1 MAIDLNSEQ
10 RKHLAGSFRAIGM
23 GQLAAIGYKGFFVL
37 EGPDS
42 IWKAIALL
50 ASGLVIL
57 IILEIAS
64 LLVLNKGVDE

>member
-1 MAIDLNSEQ
+1 
-10 RKHLAGSFRAIGM
+10 M

>member
-1 MAIDLNSEQ
+1 
-10 RKHLAGSFRAIGM
+10 M
-23 GQLAAIGYKGFFVL
+23 GQLAAIGYTGFFVL

-50 ASGLVIL
+50 ASGLIIL
-57 IILEIAS
+57 IFLEIAS